1 MAQRKKAALPEGS
14 SRDVRGWRLLLQSR
28 HEGVA
33 LQRLAA
39 LSLGEKCARAE
50 VRPAVHFHIGYGD
63 VIAFLDA
70 ADNLMYATVVAPKVG
85 QFFISKEERV
95 RHFVLF
101 HCFGNYRVWIEL
113 VLSILQRRSV

>member
-1 MAQRKKAALPEGS
+1 M
-14 SRDVRGWRLLLQSR
+14 RGWRLLLQSR

-50 VRPAVHFHIGYGD
+50 VRSAVHFHIGYGNS
-63 VIAFLDA
+63 VAFLDA

-85 QFFISKEERV
+85 QFFIGKEERV

-101 HCFGNYRVWIEL
+101 HCFGI
-113 VLSILQRRSV
+113 

>member
-1 MAQRKKAALPEGS
+1 MFSIKSGYLYHIGILALLTTLA
-14 SRDVRGWRLLLQSR
+14 LLLFLSVQPFI
-28 HEGVA
+28 
-33 LQRLAA
+33 AA

-50 VRPAVHFHIGYGD
+50 VCSAVHFHIGYGD

-85 QFFISKEERV
+85 QLFISKEERV

-101 HCFGNYRVWIEL
+101 LCFGN
-113 VLSILQRRSV
+113 